1 MKEIIPKLTIEVE
14 LPKKVLDNLSR
25 AGYLDETRDF
35 SGDTVIHMY
44 KSRSTFNRVIED
56 RIKIQWS
63 Y

>member
-35 SGDTVIHMY
+35 SGDMVIHVY
-44 KSRSTFNRVIED
+44 KSRSTFNRTIED
-56 RIKIQWS
+56 MIIQKWK
-63 Y
+63 